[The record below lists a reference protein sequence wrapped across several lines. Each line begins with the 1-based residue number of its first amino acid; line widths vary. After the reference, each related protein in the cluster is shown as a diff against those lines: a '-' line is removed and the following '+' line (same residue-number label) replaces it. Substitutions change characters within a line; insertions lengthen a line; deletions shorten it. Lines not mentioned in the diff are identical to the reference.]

1 MTQGRF
7 QKSNSAILFISNAPE
22 SERAQMNHLI
32 NYLSKYIYMINI
44 FTNFSQAIILPRT
57 VRIWLRYWGYF
68 HATISVQ
75 CRWHL
80 HWWDLGSSSSF
91 EHSRRSS
98 RTTLFHKTR
107 HSHAN
112 LGTTRL
118 QFCIN
123 ICLTLFSGFDR
134 VVSSWM
140 HFTQRVLCERSIR
153 PYVPLPEKSPSKA
166 GLETYNSLPS
176 IRPFRKGIY
185 L

>member
-1 MTQGRF
+1 MQQF
-7 QKSNSAILFISNAPE
+7 QCSADDICTDE
-22 SERAQMNHLI
+22 
-32 NYLSKYIYMINI
+32 
-44 FTNFSQAIILPRT
+44 
-57 VRIWLRYWGYF
+57 
-68 HATISVQ
+68 ISV
-75 CRWHL
+75 RH
-80 HWWDLGSSSSF
+80 H
-91 EHSRRSS
+91 HSNTAEGVRGRRCF
-98 RTTLFHKTR
+98 TKLVTPAPR

-153 PYVPLPEKSPSKA
+153 PYVPLPEKSQSKA